1 MDKITKE
8 EALKIAAFTKLTIA
22 HDEIDSIVK
31 QLQDVLA
38 YAERVQDMAK
48 DVNIPSTKNINRQRQ
63 DIAIS
68 FDSRKILDQAPEEQ
82 DNYFVVPQ
90 ILENK
95 SSLNL

>member
-22 HDEIDSIVK
+22 DDEIDSIVK

-48 DVNIPSTKNINRQRQ
+48 DIHIPSTKNVNRQRQ
-63 DIAIS
+63 DIAIL
-68 FDSRKILDQAPEEQ
+68 FDSRKVLDQAPEEQ